1 MSNKKL
7 EETFNLPPIED
18 IEIEFEDE
26 DSFDNELSLV
36 EVKQQLQE
44 YESQMSVAE
53 RADAAMPIVTGFEQ
67 LEREMDEY
75 AAEAMSSFK
84 DLIDLGHNVEDRN
97 AAPIFDSASKML
109 SAALQAKQA
118 KMDKKLKMLDL
129 QQKQAKLELEQAKF
143 KYQQEKDAAK
153 NEDRAETIEGRIVG
167 DRATMLAEI
176 MAQMN
181 KK

>member
-26 DSFDNELSLV
+26 ESFDDELTLV

-44 YESQMSVAE
+44 YEGQMSVAE
-53 RADAAMPIVTGFEQ
+53 RADAAMPVVTGFEQ

-75 AAEAMSSFK
+75 AATAMASFK
-84 DLIDLGHNVEDRN
+84 DLVDLGHNVEDRN

-109 SAALQAKQA
+109 TAALQAKQA

-143 KYQQEKDAAK
+143 EFQKQKEEAK
-153 NEDRAETIEGRIVG
+153 HEDRSETIEGRIVG

-176 MAQMN
+176 MQQMN

>member
-1 MSNKKL
+1 MSNRKL

-18 IEIEFEDE
+18 IDIDFESDDE
-26 DSFDNELSLV
+26 PEEELSL
-36 EVKQQLQE
+36 EEIQNQIQE
-44 YESQMSVAE
+44 YEGHMTVAQ
-53 RADAAMPIVTGFEQ
+53 RADAAMPVVTGFEQ

-109 SAALQAKQA
+109 TAALQAKQA

-143 KYQQEKDAAK
+143 EFQKQKEEAK
-153 NEDRAETIEGRIVG
+153 HEDRAETIEGRIVG

-176 MAQMN
+176 MSQMN